1 MPHKPAAAL
10 KPATGPSLAPFKW
23 VAPPK
28 PDNLLEGFCPDP
40 GAEERIAVNSNGL
53 MLFLRLDDVEWVE
66 AADDAVE
73 LHVGQQTYL
82 VRSTLAAMAAKLP
95 PNLFLRLSRWT
106 LVNIKQIKELR
117 ANLQGEYEVRLR
129 NGTRLSLLRGH
140 STNLRQVGFSLSTRT
155 KSVTGGQFHWRQR
168 W

>member
-1 MPHKPAAAL
+1 LPQEPAAPL

-23 VAPPK
+23 VASPK
-28 PDNLLEGFCPDP
+28 PGNLLGGFCPDP

-53 MLFLRLDDVEWVE
+53 MLFLRLDDVEWVQ
-66 AADDAVE
+66 ANDDGVE
-73 LHVGQQTYL
+73 LHVGQQTHP

-95 PNLFLRLSRWT
+95 SNRFLRLSPWT

-129 NGTRLSLLRGH
+129 NGQRLALIRRH
-140 STNLRQVGFSLSTRT
+140 SSNVRPISPFLPRL
-155 KSVTGGQFHWRQR
+155 WLA
-168 W
+168 

>member
-1 MPHKPAAAL
+1 MPHRPVAPHEPPA
-10 KPATGPSLAPFKW
+10 GPSLAPFKW
-23 VAPPK
+23 LAPPK

-53 MLFLRLDDVEWVE
+53 MLFPRLDDIEWLE
-66 AADDAVE
+66 ATDDFVE
-73 LHVGQQTYL
+73 LHIGQQTHL

-95 PNLFLRLSRWT
+95 PNRFLRLSPWT

-117 ANLQGEYEVRLR
+117 PMSHGAYEVRLR
-129 NGTRLSLLRGH
+129 NGKRLALMRGY
-140 STNLRQVGFSLSTRT
+140 SANLRQVGFSLSTST
-155 KSVTGGQFHWRQR
+155 KSVTGGRFHWRQR